1 HINFVLSCCSGV
13 SVKPC
18 HQSFDGGC
26 SAAHRRLSLRPAAHL
41 EPSTIDA
48 VELLSRKHIPVG
60 EKNAIPDP
68 LSRGVNCS
76 PNIRASVENLRGIF
90 LESDHFAGRQ
100 RFDTPRKPRD
110 QVLGYPPFPSL
121 GIKQ

>member
-1 HINFVLSCCSGV
+1 MLSHSKARGGNTGHGGSGGV
-13 SVKPC
+13 
-18 HQSFDGGC
+18 
-26 SAAHRRLSLRPAAHL
+26 A
-41 EPSTIDA
+41 EIDA

-110 QVLGYPPFPSL
+110 QALGYPPFPSL